1 MSEIETIKTTEK
13 NLQNLLD
20 EYKLSGK
27 ITVEIVKEWVWNAD
41 GESAMEAS
49 HKFQKKWMKY
59 FSRVKNI
66 KELNRILQ
74 IFVGAWNYFPHKA
87 LGGKSPNEK
96 VQEAL
101 KKNPELANKN
111 RKLPDF
117 VVGGRKMAWN
127 EYWTMIKEMEKQQ
140 TPFKAWADEDLM
152 PKYEK
157 FLGQTV
163 GKNTAKKHKMIARIF
178 FERVLQIGF
187 IEFEMIR
194 KDFIQKEFPH
204 WWQTHVVLSDL
215 SEKEVLSSLKKLFQF
230 IALVY
235 NKDIKKFGFN

>member
-1 MSEIETIKTTEK
+1 MSEIKTIKSVEK

-27 ITVEIVKEWVWNAD
+27 ITVEIVKEWIWNAD
-41 GESAMEAS
+41 GESAMDATR
-49 HKFQKKWMKY
+49 KFQKKWMKY
-59 FSRVKNI
+59 FSHVNDI

-74 IFVGAWNYFPHKA
+74 VFVGAWNYFPHKA

-117 VVGGRKMAWN
+117 VVGGRKISWN
-127 EYWTMIKEMEKQQ
+127 KYWTMIREMEKQQ
-140 TPFKAWADEDLM
+140 APFKTWVDEDLM

-178 FERVLQIGF
+178 FERVLSIGF
-187 IEFEMIR
+187 AEFEMIR
-194 KDFIQKEFPH
+194 RDFIKKEFPC
-204 WWQTHVVLSDL
+204 WWQTHVMLSDL

-230 IALVY
+230 IAFVY
-235 NKDIKKFGFN
+235 NKDIKKFGF